1 MQGMGKGFLASH
13 GLLGKDLGDL
23 IQQACAR
30 RDLNVQLNAI
40 VNDSSATLLSTAYS
54 DPSTRYGLILGTGVN
69 IAVHLPVGVFTSEKF
84 GVRPSSWHN
93 AAKHVIV
100 NTELGMF
107 GKGLL
112 PMTRWDT
119 YLNATHILPDFQPFE
134 HLVSGRY
141 LGEIARLILLDGI
154 QDVNLLNGEVPPSL
168 EQPYSLDTAL
178 LAHIQISSTY
188 REARDIF
195 YTSHPTTKLP
205 TESDIRVLRS
215 IAVAVSER
223 ACAILAAA
231 IRALWQLRNEAENG
245 AAHLNDH
252 TVMACNGS
260 VIQNYPGFKTTCQNY
275 LNMLVEM
282 TGGSVGSLE
291 LTSTM
296 ESSLLGA
303 AVAVACIDDEKAEL

>member
-13 GLLGKDLGDL
+13 GLLGKDLGDV

-30 RDLNVQLNAI
+30 RNLKVQLNAI

-69 IAVHLPVGVFTSEKF
+69 IAVHLPVGAFTSEKF
-84 GVRPSSWHN
+84 GVRPSSWHD

-112 PMTRWDT
+112 PMTKWDVH
-119 YLNATHILPDFQPFE
+119 LNATHILPDFQPFE

-141 LGEIARLILLDGI
+141 LGEIARLIILDAI
-154 QDVNLLNGEVPPSL
+154 RDVNLLNGDIPPSL

-178 LAHIQISSTY
+178 LAHMQSSSTY
-188 REARDIF
+188 REARDLF
-195 YTSHPTTKLP
+195 SSSHPNPNLP
-205 TESDIRVLRS
+205 TESDIRIIRS
-215 IAVAVSER
+215 IAVNVSER

-231 IRALWQLRNEAENG
+231 IHGLWQLRNDAENG
-245 AAHLNDH
+245 AAHLRDH

-260 VIQNYPGFKTTCQNY
+260 VIQNYPSFQATCQRY
-275 LNMLVEM
+275 LNVLVEM
-282 TGGSVGSLE
+282 TGGSAGSLE

-303 AVAVACIDDEKAEL
+303 AVAVACIDGGKMEA

>member
-1 MQGMGKGFLASH
+1 MQGMGKGFLASD
-13 GLLGKDLGDL
+13 GLLGKDLGNL

-30 RDLNVQLNAI
+30 RHLNVQLNAI

-69 IAVHLPVGVFTSEKF
+69 IAVHLPVGVFNSDKF
-84 GVRPSSWHN
+84 GVRPSSWHD

-119 YLNATHILPDFQPFE
+119 HLNATHILPDFQPFE

-141 LGEIARLILLDGI
+141 LGEIARLILLEGI
-154 QDVNLLNGEVPPSL
+154 RDAKVLNGEVPSSL
-168 EQPYSLDTAL
+168 ELPYSFDTSL
-178 LAHIQISSTY
+178 LAHIQSSSSY
-188 REARDIF
+188 KEARDLF
-195 YTSHPTTKLP
+195 STSHPTSRLP
-205 TESDIRVLRS
+205 VESDIRILRN

-231 IRALWQLRNEAENG
+231 IHALWQLRNEAENG
-245 AAHLNDH
+245 AAHLKDH

-260 VIQNYPGFKTTCQNY
+260 VIQNYPEFKATCQNY
-275 LNMLVEM
+275 LNVLVEM
-282 TGGSVGSLE
+282 TGGAAGSLE
-291 LTSTM
+291 LISAM

-303 AVAVACIDDEKAEL
+303 AVAVACIDDEKADA